1 MRKGTVRALGL
12 MLFLAALIGP
22 ADFIGLADSLY
33 AAEEEAAQSE
43 PKTSYAA
50 AVGTVTIDGKQWQRI
65 SLRPDIPIGKFGV
78 ALDIELFVDDQGNF
92 NKKGWDFDSTEDA
105 VESILRKIYYVRY
118 GRPGEDRFIKVGAL
132 DNVTL
137 GYGLIMEGYRNTL
150 EYPGVKKLGLQFD
163 VRNLSPMSIGIQ
175 GVVNNFEDLGRS
187 GALIGGRLSARPMAM
202 MGIPL
207 LGRLEL
213 GASYVRDMNQFGGFK
228 DTDDDKVPDVVDD
241 FPEDKDRYVDTDG
254 NGVDDSEDWDDDGDG
269 IIDGDV
275 LTEEQ
280 VAAIENVGID
290 VDLDVTRKT
299 PFSTDSTDAFSM
311 LGFDLGLPIVER
323 GPLNVVLYG
332 QYAISSDDDD
342 GRKAEGF
349 GFAAPGLRI
358 GMGPLGI
365 KVEYRYLSGHF
376 LPEYFDE
383 LYESQRAQIDLST
396 GRPILKESL
405 LDSISL
411 SGVFGQANLDLAN
424 LLTIS
429 AGYQYLT
436 GDVGDQGD
444 QTRQRFSAQASP
456 TSMIL
461 ERIPKVDLAEAYYLK
476 NNIGAEDEGFFEATT
491 GTLYGYRLG
500 LALSS
505 GVSLVWNAQYR
516 YRITEG
522 GDLESEKNVVIETV
536 MRF

>member
-1 MRKGTVRALGL
+1 MQKGIVLSLGV
-12 MLFLAALIGP
+12 MLILAT
-22 ADFIGLADSLY
+22 SLR
-33 AAEEEAAQSE
+33 AAEKEEAAQPE

-50 AVGTVTIDGKQWQRI
+50 AVGTVTMDGKQWQRI
-65 SLRPDIPIGKFGV
+65 NFRPDIPIGKFGV
-78 ALDIELFVDDQGNF
+78 ALDIEVFVDDQGNF
-92 NKKGWDFDSTEDA
+92 SKKGWDFDSGQDA
-105 VESILRKIYYVRY
+105 AESLLRKIYYVRY
-118 GRPGEDRFIKVGAL
+118 GRPRENVFVKVGAL
-132 DNVTL
+132 DNVTI
-137 GYGLIMEGYRNTL
+137 GYGLIMDGYRNTL

-163 VRNLSPMSIGIQ
+163 VRNLSPVSIGLQ
-175 GVVNNFEDLGRS
+175 GMVNNFEDLGRS

-228 DTDDDKVPDVVDD
+228 DTDDDTYPDVVDD
-241 FPEDKDRYVDTDG
+241 FPEDKDRWVDTDG
-254 NGVDDSEDWDDDGDG
+254 NGVADPEDIDDDGNG

-275 LTEEQ
+275 LPEDL
-280 VAAIENVGID
+280 VAEIKNAGLP
-290 VDLDVTRKT
+290 VDSVVVRKT

-311 LGFDLGLPIVER
+311 LGFDLGLPIVEQ
-323 GPLNVVLYG
+323 GPLSVVLYG
-332 QYAISSDDDD
+332 QVAMSMDDED
-342 GRKAEGF
+342 GQKAEGF
-349 GFAAPGLRI
+349 GFAGPGLRV

-365 KVEYRYLSGHF
+365 KVEYRYLSGRF

-396 GRPILKESL
+396 GTPILKESL
-405 LDSISL
+405 LDSVSL
-411 SGVFGQANLDLAN
+411 SGVFGKANSNVANLVDL
-424 LLTIS
+424 S

-436 GDVGDQGD
+436 GDVGAQSD
-444 QTRQRFSAQASP
+444 QTRQRFSAQASL
-456 TSMIL
+456 SKMML
-461 ERIPKVDLAEAYYLK
+461 EHIPKVDLAEAYYLK
-476 NNIGAEDEGFFEATT
+476 NDIGAEKGKGFFEATT
-491 GTLYGYRLG
+491 GTLYGYKLG

-505 GVSLVWNAQYR
+505 GVSLIWNAQYR

>member
-1 MRKGTVRALGL
+1 MRKGAIFSLGL
-12 MLFLAALIGP
+12 MLFLAT
-22 ADFIGLADSLY
+22 SLY
-33 AAEEEAAQSE
+33 ATEEEEAAQPES
-43 PKTSYAA
+43 KTSYAA

-78 ALDIELFVDDQGNF
+78 ALDIEVFVDDQGNF
-92 NKKGWDFDSTEDA
+92 SKKGWDFDSGQDA
-105 VESILRKIYYVRY
+105 AESLLRKIYYVRY
-118 GRPGEDRFIKVGAL
+118 GRPREDIFVKVGAL
-132 DNVTL
+132 DNVTI
-137 GYGLIMEGYRNTL
+137 GYGLIMDGYRNTL

-187 GALIGGRLSARPMAM
+187 GALIGGRLSARPMAT

-228 DTDDDKVPDVVDD
+228 DTDDDTYPDVVDD

-323 GPLNVVLYG
+323 GPLSVVLYG

-342 GRKAEGF
+342 GQKAEGF

-405 LDSISL
+405 LDSVSL
-411 SGVFGQANLDLAN
+411 SGVFGRANLDLAN
-424 LLTIS
+424 LLTVS

-444 QTRQRFSAQASP
+444 QTRQRFSARASLS
-456 TSMIL
+456 SMIL

-491 GTLYGYRLG
+491 GTLYGYKLG